1 VVQEQVS
8 SWEEAA
14 FEDIEIDDLLH
25 IGYVCN
31 TKVQS
36 DGFRESLYYDSEGS
50 FNLWGS
56 DSPKLASSVTVS
68 GGLKIRDFQ
77 GEDTLVI
84 PRSKLRGRSFHVCW
98 VDLATSLCTHLG
110 TCSSTPS
117 FSDP

>member
-56 DSPKLASSVTVS
+56 DSPKLASSVTGS
-68 GGLKIRDFQ
+68 GGLKISDFQ

-84 PRSKLRGRSFHVCW
+84 PRSKLRGRSRVPGM
-98 VDLATSLCTHLG
+98 THLLQTG
-110 TCSSTPS
+110 RR
-117 FSDP
+117 